1 MYSVH
6 TVVHAADMYYGAIWN
21 DKNGHVERLC
31 FVKEDANG
39 LRWMEKTCDE
49 ESWQK
54 SNENMLDLFRVWV
67 RLHQLFFNQK
77 IIMYCVLRCASI
89 PRVMATE
96 NYTQWRRSLLHDD
109 ERNGAR
115 SIMQPESTADEGRTS
130 SHPPTFRPRFVHDR
144 WISSPIYTDWSSSS
158 SSSSSFDLFT
168 LICPLFSFFFF
179 LPFCALLCIWAG
191 HYCKGGG
198 VGRLERIS
206 CVCGCTAI
214 RGEDSWLR
222 NSIPINETGKFASYY
237 ITSSSS
243 SSSIS
248 YDTRQ
253 GPEMD
258 DVP

>member
-21 DKNGHVERLC
+21 YKNGHVERLC

-158 SSSSSFDLFT
+158 SSSSFDLFT
-168 LICPLFSFFFF
+168 LICPLFSFFFSS
-179 LPFCALLCIWAG
+179 PFARCFVFEPAITAKEEGWDAWKEFPASADAQPSVEKTLGWEIRFQSTKLASSLATTSRLLLLLLLFHTILARARRWMTC
-191 HYCKGGG
+191 
-198 VGRLERIS
+198 LS
-206 CVCGCTAI
+206 
-214 RGEDSWLR
+214 
-222 NSIPINETGKFASYY
+222 
-237 ITSSSS
+237 
-243 SSSIS
+243 
-248 YDTRQ
+248 
-253 GPEMD
+253 
-258 DVP
+258 